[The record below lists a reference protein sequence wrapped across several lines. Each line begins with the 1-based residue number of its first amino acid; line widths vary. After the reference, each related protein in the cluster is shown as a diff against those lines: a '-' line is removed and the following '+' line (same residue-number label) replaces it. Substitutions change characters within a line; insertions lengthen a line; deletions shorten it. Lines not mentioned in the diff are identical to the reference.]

1 VASDSHLEGK
11 ALILGVHQ
19 TGSTPAA
26 LGRQTIGLVGHNVS
40 VAHRHK

>member
-19 TGSTPAA
+19 TGSTHSSYV
-26 LGRQTIGLVGHNVS
+26 LS
-40 VAHRHK
+40 S